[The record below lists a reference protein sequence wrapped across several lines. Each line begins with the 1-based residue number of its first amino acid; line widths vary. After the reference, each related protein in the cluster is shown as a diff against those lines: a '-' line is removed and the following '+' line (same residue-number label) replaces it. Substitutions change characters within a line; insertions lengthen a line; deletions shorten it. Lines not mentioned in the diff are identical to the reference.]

1 MTNFNVLFNQPVTE
15 RIRLKFE
22 AGEYTAPEHISE
34 DADFGFAGINVHEEG
49 KSATWWDRVQVHG
62 RNQAEAEALRDLI
75 LEKINEAE
83 VTAYGGCRNKKGL
96 PEES

>member
-49 KSATWWDRVQVHG
+49 K
-62 RNQAEAEALRDLI
+62 